1 MSELPMHYTTC
12 FHWLGTDSD
21 GQIAIK
27 RRPDMPTGSP
37 HTDGRY
43 CPEHM
48 LVAAAETCL
57 GNTVVLIAARS
68 KLKLHAY
75 RSSAEGELEF
85 EKGAG
90 YRFKRIVIKPVL
102 TVDAGSKELAA
113 RVVDKSHRACLIARS
128 LNCPVDIEPAIET
141 R

>member
-48 LVAAAETCL
+48 LVAAADTTVWLRRGPELWLVRLRDPAPGEARVDALELTPRTMGVL
-57 GNTVVLIAARS
+57 AKFLRVDVEMTVV
-68 KLKLHAY
+68 
-75 RSSAEGELEF
+75 
-85 EKGAG
+85 
-90 YRFKRIVIKPVL
+90 PVL
-102 TVDAGSKELAA
+102 Q
-113 RVVDKSHRACLIARS
+113 RAWFPMQREQPGISVRATDLPKM
-128 LNCPVDIEPAIET
+128 L
-141 R
+141 

>member
-102 TVDAGSKELAA
+102 TVDAGSLPSSANALRAA
-113 RVVDKSHRACLIARS
+113 STTYSRLTSKNRRNFWRVS
-128 LNCPVDIEPAIET
+128 LRP
-141 R
+141 